1 MARILVVDDDVSVL
15 CMIEAV
21 LTGAGHSVVTATDG
35 QMAAKLFRAEPFDV
49 IVTDIVM
56 PNREGLETIVELR
69 RDFPDVPVIAMSGG
83 TLNSGIYL
91 GLAKRLG
98 AKLTLAKPFP
108 TQELVEAVAAVQAP
122 RE

>member
-1 MARILVVDDDVSVL
+1 MARILVVDDDLSVL
-15 CMIEAV
+15 SMIEAV
-21 LTGAGHSVVTATDG
+21 LAAAGHSVVTATDG
-35 QMAAKLFRAEPFDV
+35 EIAGKLFRAEPFDV

-56 PNREGLETIVELR
+56 PNREGLETIVTLR

-98 AKLTLAKPFP
+98 AKVTLAKPFP
-108 TQELVEAVAAVQAP
+108 TQELVQAIAAVQP
-122 RE
+122 PMQ